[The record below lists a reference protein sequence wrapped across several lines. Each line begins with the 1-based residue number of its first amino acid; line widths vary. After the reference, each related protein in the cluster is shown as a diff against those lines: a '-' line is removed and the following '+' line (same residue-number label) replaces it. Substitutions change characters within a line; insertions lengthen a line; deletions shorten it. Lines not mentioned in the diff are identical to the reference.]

1 MADENLNNALNSINQ
16 AGGAAQQLAEML
28 QAASRSSA
36 RQTTATDVARD
47 SMREFDRAQNN
58 VRSGMLGMVN
68 VLQGLAS
75 SLVSVGASAYTA
87 DKAFTAMVPALDA
100 MGAALK
106 GTFDALG
113 KMGSGASIA
122 GFSFGQ
128 ASEGVAAAAKLFVD
142 VLQGALRFQLEAAQ
156 SVADKFIELASAG
169 AIFGGGITEIK
180 QTLQGATVTLS
191 DGTTKFVKG
200 IGLPLQEFT
209 RIVTQNAESIANLGL
224 GMKNG
229 GIFVAGLSKKIYYA
243 NEGLAAL
250 YGSVTELSKGTA
262 DYVSL
267 QSQLGVD
274 TSRNFDRSMEGA
286 TEYLLRQKELASI
299 TGKNAET
306 LKREEEGRR
315 KQLDYNLK
323 LGRLGEVAQENV
335 REGMAIAGKM
345 FGDSG
350 AKYAEEYFATGG
362 NVYTKEALAYQA
374 MNQEAASTIEGMLS
388 GIDQSRVAFRENAAK
403 TFQTAAPALEEYA
416 KSMEEYSSINRA
428 ANNSTIKGMT
438 DTASAIQAALPAIR
452 NLSDV
457 FSQIEADRE
466 KIGKGLDEPLKTFVE
481 ANKSMLENRMQM
493 DSIIIENMSKM
504 RDLVQALYETQLA
517 FIKSQP
523 DAIDAFNKLK
533 EAGRDTNAILRE
545 FGNRLAEL
553 MGFQAGPQ
561 SAPGNQRSQVQSN
574 PSGAS
579 NVNPGSI
586 PGLGP
591 EDMAPRRSPF
601 SNRNPELQPDS
612 GSPPPTSER
621 RSQSPADNPVVA
633 ALATLP
639 TKTDAER
646 LNRDVVDALNRLS
659 NAMA

>member
-58 VRSGMLGMVN
+58 VRSGMMGMVN
-68 VLQGLAS
+68 TLQGLAS

-87 DKAFTAMVPALDA
+87 DKAFTGMVPALDA
-100 MGAALK
+100 MGAALR

-113 KMGSGASIA
+113 KMGSGLSIA

-128 ASEGVAAAAKLFVD
+128 ASEGVAAAAKVYAD
-142 VLQGALRFQLEAAQ
+142 VLFGALKFQLDAAQ
-156 SVADKFIELASAG
+156 SVADKFIELSAAG
-169 AIFGGGITEIK
+169 AVFGGGISEIK
-180 QTLQGATVTLS
+180 KVLQGPMPDVAGV
-191 DGTTKFVKG
+191 

-209 RIVTQNAESIANLGL
+209 KIITQNAEAIASFGS
-224 GMKNG
+224 GMKAG
-229 GIFVAGLSKKIYYA
+229 GAFLAGMGKKIFYT
-243 NEGLAAL
+243 NQGLAAL

-262 DYVSL
+262 DYLSL
-267 QSQLGVD
+267 QSQLGIDV
-274 TSRNFDRSMEGA
+274 TKNFDRSMAGA
-286 TEYLLRQKELASI
+286 EEYLMRQRELSAI
-299 TGKNAET
+299 TGKTAET

-323 LGRLGEVAQENV
+323 LGRLGDEAQQNV
-335 REGMAIAGKM
+335 KEGMAIAGKM

-388 GIDQSRVAFRENAAK
+388 GINQSRVAFRENAAK

-452 NLSDV
+452 NLYDV
-457 FSQIEADRE
+457 FSIIEADRE
-466 KIGKGLDEPLKTFVE
+466 KISKGLDEPLKTFVE
-481 ANKSMLENRMQM
+481 ANKALLANRMQM
-493 DSIIIENMSKM
+493 DSMVIDSMSKM
-504 RDLVQALYETQLA
+504 RDLVKALYDTQLA
-517 FIKSQP
+517 FIQAQP
-523 DAIDAFNKLK
+523 DAIQAFNDLK
-533 EAGRDTNAILRE
+533 TAGRDTSKILKE

-553 MGFQAGPQ
+553 MGFQATATTPPTNQNPRTQ
-561 SAPGNQRSQVQSN
+561 SA

-579 NVNPGSI
+579 NVNPSSI
-586 PGLGP
+586 PGIGAG
-591 EDMAPRRSPF
+591 DVAPNISPF
-601 SNRNPELQPDS
+601 SNRNPQLQPDS

-633 ALATLP
+633 VLSTMP

-646 LNRDVVDALNRLS
+646 MNRDVLDALNRLT
-659 NAMA
+659 NVMA

>member
-58 VRSGMLGMVN
+58 VRSGMMGMVN
-68 VLQGLAS
+68 TLQGLAS

-87 DKAFTAMVPALDA
+87 DKAFTGMVPALDA
-100 MGAALK
+100 MGAALR

-113 KMGSGASIA
+113 KMGSGLNIA

-128 ASEGVAAAAKLFVD
+128 ASEGVAAAAKVYAD
-142 VLQGALRFQLEAAQ
+142 VLFGALKFQLDAAQ
-156 SVADKFIELASAG
+156 SVADKFIELSAAG
-169 AIFGGGITEIK
+169 AVFGGGISEIK
-180 QTLQGATVTLS
+180 KALQGPIP
-191 DGTTKFVKG
+191 GVKDS

-209 RIVTQNAESIANLGL
+209 KIITQNAEAIASFGV
-224 GMKNG
+224 GMKG
-229 GIFVAGLSKKIYYA
+229 GGVFLAGMGKKIFYA

-262 DYVSL
+262 DYLSL
-267 QSQLGVD
+267 QSQLGIDV
-274 TSRNFDRSMEGA
+274 TENFDRSMAGA

-388 GIDQSRVAFRENAAK
+388 GINQSRVAFRENAAK

-457 FSQIEADRE
+457 FLQIEADRE
-466 KIGKGLDEPLKTFVE
+466 KISKGLDEPLKTFVE
-481 ANKSMLENRMQM
+481 ANKSMLANRMQM
-493 DSIIIENMSKM
+493 DSMIIDNMSKM
-504 RDLVQALYETQLA
+504 RDLVKALYDTQLA
-517 FIKSQP
+517 FIQAQP
-523 DAIDAFNKLK
+523 DAIEAFNKLK

-553 MGFQAGPQ
+553 MGFQATATTPPTNQNPRTQ
-561 SAPGNQRSQVQSN
+561 SA

-579 NVNPGSI
+579 NVNPSNI
-586 PGLGP
+586 PGIGAG
-591 EDMAPRRSPF
+591 DVAPNISPF
-601 SNRNPELQPDS
+601 SNRNPQLQPDS
-612 GSPPPTSER
+612 SGPPPTSER

-633 ALATLP
+633 VLSTMP
-639 TKTDAER
+639 TKIDAER
-646 LNRDVVDALNRLS
+646 MNRDVVDALNRLS
-659 NAMA
+659 NVMA

>member
-1 MADENLNNALNSINQ
+1 MADENLTNALNSINN

-47 SMREFDRAQNN
+47 SMRELDRAQNN
-58 VRSGMLGMVN
+58 VRSGMIGMVN
-68 VLQGLAS
+68 TLQGLAS

-113 KMGSGASIA
+113 KMGSGMSIA

-128 ASEGVAAAAKLFVD
+128 ASEGIAAAAKLYVD

-169 AIFGGGITEIK
+169 AVFGGGITEIK

-191 DGTTKFVKG
+191 DGTKKFVEG

-209 RIVTQNAESIANLGL
+209 RIVTQNAESIASMGL

-229 GIFVAGLSKKIYYA
+229 GIFVAGLGKKIYYA

-262 DYVSL
+262 DYLGL

-274 TSRNFDRSMEGA
+274 ASKNFDKSMEGA
-286 TEYLLRQKELASI
+286 TEFLLRQKELSAI
-299 TGKNAET
+299 TGKNTET
-306 LKREEEGRR
+306 LKREEQSRR
-315 KQLDYNLK
+315 GQLDYNLK
-323 LGRLGEVAQENV
+323 LGRLGEVAQQNV
-335 REGMAIAGKM
+335 KEGMAIAGKM

-374 MNQEAASTIEGMLS
+374 VNQEAASTIEGMLS
-388 GIDQSRVAFRENAAK
+388 GINQSREAFRENAAK

-416 KSMEEYSSINRA
+416 KSLEELSSINRA

-438 DTASAIQAALPAIR
+438 DTASAIQAALPAIN
-452 NLSDV
+452 NLRDV
-457 FSQIEADRE
+457 FAVIEADRK
-466 KIGKGLDEPLKTFVE
+466 KISEGLDEPLRTFVD
-481 ANKSMLENRMQM
+481 ANKAMLDNRMKM
-493 DSIIIENMSKM
+493 DTLIIDNMSKM
-504 RDLVQALYETQLA
+504 TDLVKALYATQLA
-517 FIKSQP
+517 FIQAQP
-523 DAIDAFNKLK
+523 DAIKAFNDLK
-533 EAGRDTNAILRE
+533 QAGSDANAVLKE
-545 FGNRLAEL
+545 FGNRLAGL
-553 MGFQAGPQ
+553 MGFQATATTSPTNQNPRTQ
-561 SAPGNQRSQVQSN
+561 SA

-579 NVNPGSI
+579 AMPPSI
-586 PGLGP
+586 VPGLGAG
-591 EDMAPRRSPF
+591 DVAPNVSPF
-601 SNRNPELQPDS
+601 SNRNPQLQPDS
-612 GSPPPTSER
+612 SGPPPTSER
-621 RSQSPADNPVVA
+621 RSQTSAENPVVA

-646 LNRDVVDALNRLS
+646 MNRDVVEALNRLT
-659 NAMA
+659 NAVA

>member
-58 VRSGMLGMVN
+58 VRSGMMGMVN
-68 VLQGLAS
+68 TLQGLAS

-87 DKAFTAMVPALDA
+87 DKAFTGMVPALDA
-100 MGAALK
+100 MGAALR

-113 KMGSGASIA
+113 KMGSGLSIA

-128 ASEGVAAAAKLFVD
+128 ASEGVAAAAKVYAD
-142 VLQGALRFQLEAAQ
+142 VLFGALKFQLDAAQ
-156 SVADKFIELASAG
+156 SVADKFIELSAAG
-169 AIFGGGITEIK
+169 AVFGGGISEIK
-180 QTLQGATVTLS
+180 KALQGGVP
-191 DGTTKFVKG
+191 GVKDS

-209 RIVTQNAESIANLGL
+209 KIIIQNAEAIASFGV
-224 GMKNG
+224 GMKG
-229 GIFVAGLSKKIYYA
+229 GGVFLAGMGKKIFYA

-262 DYVSL
+262 DYLSL
-267 QSQLGVD
+267 QSQLGIDV
-274 TSRNFDRSMEGA
+274 TENFDRSMAGA

-388 GIDQSRVAFRENAAK
+388 GINQSRVAFRENAAK

-466 KIGKGLDEPLKTFVE
+466 KISKGLDEPLKTFVE
-481 ANKSMLENRMQM
+481 ANKSMLANRMQM
-493 DSIIIENMSKM
+493 DSMIIDNMSKM
-504 RDLVQALYETQLA
+504 RDLVKALYDTQLA
-517 FIKSQP
+517 FIQAQP
-523 DAIDAFNKLK
+523 DAIEAFNKLK

-553 MGFQAGPQ
+553 MGFQATATTPPTNQNPRTQ
-561 SAPGNQRSQVQSN
+561 SA

-579 NVNPGSI
+579 NVNPSSI
-586 PGLGP
+586 PGIGAG
-591 EDMAPRRSPF
+591 DVAPNISPF
-601 SNRNPELQPDS
+601 SNRNPQLQPDS
-612 GSPPPTSER
+612 SGPPPTSER

-633 ALATLP
+633 VLSTMP
-639 TKTDAER
+639 TKIDAER
-646 LNRDVVDALNRLS
+646 MNRDVLDALNRLS
-659 NAMA
+659 NVMA

>member
-1 MADENLNNALNSINQ
+1 
-16 AGGAAQQLAEML
+16 
-28 QAASRSSA
+28 
-36 RQTTATDVARD
+36 
-47 SMREFDRAQNN
+47 
-58 VRSGMLGMVN
+58 
-68 VLQGLAS
+68 
-75 SLVSVGASAYTA
+75 
-87 DKAFTAMVPALDA
+87 
-100 MGAALK
+100 
-106 GTFDALG
+106 
-113 KMGSGASIA
+113 
-122 GFSFGQ
+122 
-128 ASEGVAAAAKLFVD
+128 
-142 VLQGALRFQLEAAQ
+142 
-156 SVADKFIELASAG
+156 
-169 AIFGGGITEIK
+169 
-180 QTLQGATVTLS
+180 
-191 DGTTKFVKG
+191 
-200 IGLPLQEFT
+200 
-209 RIVTQNAESIANLGL
+209 
-224 GMKNG
+224 MKNG

-274 TSRNFDRSMEGA
+274 TSRNFDKSMAGA

-452 NLSDV
+452 NLTDV
-457 FSQIEADRE
+457 FSQIEAERE

-533 EAGRDTNAILRE
+533 EAGRDTNAILKE
-545 FGNRLAEL
+545 FGNRLAAL
-553 MGFQAGPQ
+553 MGFQANNIPPPTNQDPRTQ
-561 SAPGNQRSQVQSN
+561 SA

-579 NVNPGSI
+579 NINPSSI
-586 PGLGP
+586 PGIGAG
-591 EDMAPRRSPF
+591 DVAPNVSPF
-601 SNRNPELQPDS
+601 SNRNPQLQPDS
-612 GSPPPTSER
+612 GSPAPTSER

-633 ALATLP
+633 VLSTMP
-639 TKTDAER
+639 TKIDAER
-646 LNRDVVDALNRLS
+646 MNRDVLDALNRLS
-659 NAMA
+659 NVMA